1 LLDNDQCTLQCA
13 TSYWANLGTALIAS
27 TDPHLDQRCSSDNCK
42 TFDAG
47 QNPKYC
53 LTCWTQADMATYST
67 WLGKQTYAET
77 EVAGRVLAQPFNL
90 ENNTCLLTCTTG
102 YWANWGT
109 GGHLI
114 DSTDPA
120 WDQRCTSDN
129 CKQFDVAQSAKYC

>member
-1 LLDNDQCTLQCA
+1 
-13 TSYWANLGTALIAS
+13 
-27 TDPHLDQRCSSDNCK
+27 
-42 TFDAG
+42 
-47 QNPKYC
+47 
-53 LTCWTQADMATYST
+53 MATYST

-129 CKQFDVAQSAKYC
+129 CKQFDVAQSAKHCTACWTQTDMATYNLWTGRGSYTEAEIAGR